1 MSDSIDVNNN
11 LCYTNSSTQIYL
23 NSANADI
30 YLNNNMKSNV
40 TFFFED
46 PLTFDRHTMTKKF
59 SVVNAVF
66 PMSFYCINNRN
77 NNIIINGGNYT
88 FPNGNYNITQFINQW
103 YITVGNSWIL
113 NYSSVTN
120 KLSFNNT
127 SLFSFSSSNNSIM
140 QLLGFLPN
148 TNYTSYGSGA
158 LFTLTPPYVVNLGG
172 ILKLD
177 VKTSSFN
184 FSNMDSYEKGRTN
197 TICSIPINS
206 NNNGYILYEN
216 FTNYNS
222 MFRNQQISDLNIM
235 IQDEFNNFIDFN
247 NCDWSLTIQLDVL
260 VRILDNNES
269 LNDVYLNYAKHYIN

>member
-11 LCYTNSSTQIYL
+11 FCYTNSSTQIYL

-30 YLNNNMKSNV
+30 YLNNSMKSNV

-46 PLTFDRHTMTKKF
+46 PLTFDRHSMTKKF

-66 PMSFYCINNRN
+66 PMSFYTINNRN
-77 NNIIINGGNYT
+77 NNVIINGGNYT
-88 FPNGNYNITQFINQW
+88 FPNGNYNITQFINEW
-103 YITVGNSWIL
+103 YITVGNSWTL
-113 NYSSVTN
+113 SYSSVTN
-120 KLSFNNT
+120 KLSFSNT
-127 SLFSFSSSNNSIM
+127 SLFSFSSSSNSIM

-158 LFTLTPPYVVNLGG
+158 LWTLTPPYVVNLGG

-177 VKTSSFN
+177 VKTASFN

-247 NCDWSLTIQLDVL
+247 NMDWSITIQLDVL
-260 VRILDNNES
+260 VRVLDNNES
-269 LNDVYLNYAKHYIN
+269 LEDVYINYAKHYIK